1 MSCLFICYIFV
12 PLWYVQMTEQLK
24 LKAKIGVGHI
34 NYVDEN
40 KEDFLN

>member
-12 PLWYVQMTEQLK
+12 TLWYVQMTEQLK

-34 NYVDEN
+34 SYLDEN
-40 KEDFLN
+40 KDDFLN